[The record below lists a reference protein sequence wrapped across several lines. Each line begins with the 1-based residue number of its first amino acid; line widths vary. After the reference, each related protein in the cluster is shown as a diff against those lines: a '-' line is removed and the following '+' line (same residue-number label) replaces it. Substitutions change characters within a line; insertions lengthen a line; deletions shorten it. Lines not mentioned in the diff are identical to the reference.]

1 MEDRVTGDILSITG
15 KTASLYDQQ
24 IVDISWLKFVL
35 SLSLVVVTLFL
46 SLLLRLHIEN
56 SLFVASVRAAL
67 QLLAVGLFFT
77 AIFDH
82 KFAEL
87 WSWLWVILMVLLA
100 TETIRRRVP
109 TVRKLSPVA
118 LVAITTSVAMVV
130 SVIFLFAVIDY
141 TPINIVVVSGITI
154 GNIVPSAVLAVQQL
168 NIQLTSRRLEA
179 ESLLALGADKS
190 IFTKFLAPQII
201 KTAITTQIERTKVVG
216 LIALPGAMTGLLLAG
231 VEPID
236 AVLLQLIVMYMILG
250 SVTITVC
257 MIVWFGLKL
266 SLTNDLRFISQNND
280 I

>member
-1 MEDRVTGDILSITG
+1 MTILSIAR
-15 KTASLYDQQ
+15 KADSLYDQQ
-24 IVDISWLKFVL
+24 IVDISWLEFTL
-35 SLSLVVVTLFL
+35 SLTLVVLTLLL
-46 SLLLRLHIEN
+46 SLLLRLQIEN
-56 SLFVASVRAAL
+56 LLFVASVRAAL

-87 WSWLWVILMVLLA
+87 WSWLWVIIMVLLA
-100 TETIRRRVP
+100 TEIIRRRVP
-109 TVRKLSPVA
+109 TVKRLSPVA
-118 LVAITTSVAMVV
+118 LIAITTSVAMVV
-130 SVIFLFAVIDY
+130 TVVFLFAVIDY

-168 NIQLTSRRLEA
+168 NIQLTSRRQEA

-190 IFTKFLAPQII
+190 ILTKFLAPQVI

-231 VEPID
+231 VEPMD

-250 SVTITVC
+250 SATITVC

-280 I
+280 T

>member
-1 MEDRVTGDILSITG
+1 M
-15 KTASLYDQQ
+15 
-24 IVDISWLKFVL
+24 
-35 SLSLVVVTLFL
+35 
-46 SLLLRLHIEN
+46 
-56 SLFVASVRAAL
+56 
-67 QLLAVGLFFT
+67 
-77 AIFDH
+77 
-82 KFAEL
+82 
-87 WSWLWVILMVLLA
+87 
-100 TETIRRRVP
+100 
-109 TVRKLSPVA
+109 
-118 LVAITTSVAMVV
+118 
-130 SVIFLFAVIDY
+130 
-141 TPINIVVVSGITI
+141 VVSGITI

-280 I
+280 S

>member
-1 MEDRVTGDILSITG
+1 VTLLSFPG
-15 KTASLYDQQ
+15 KTDSLYDRQ
-24 IVDISWLKFVL
+24 IVDISWLEFTL
-35 SLSLVVVTLFL
+35 SLSLVVVTLSI
-46 SLLLRLHIEN
+46 SLLLRLHIEK
-56 SLFVASVRAAL
+56 SLFVASIRAAL

-87 WSWLWVILMVLLA
+87 WSWLWVIFMVLLA
-100 TETIRRRVP
+100 TEIIRRRVP
-109 TVRKLSPVA
+109 TIKKLSPVA
-118 LVAITTSVAMVV
+118 LIAITTSVAMVV
-130 SVIFLFAVIDY
+130 SVIFFFAVIDY

-190 IFTKFLAPQII
+190 ILTKFLAPQII
-201 KTAITTQIERTKVVG
+201 KIAITTQIERTRVVG

-231 VEPID
+231 VEPMD
-236 AVLLQLIVMYMILG
+236 AVLVQLIVMYMILG
-250 SVTITVC
+250 SATITVC

-266 SLTNDLRFISQNND
+266 SLTNDLRFLSQNND